1 MQEMGSRPEAC
12 GSPLPNVSDCSLA
25 ITPNSRL
32 RAESLAMAG
41 TLQGNSRVVLR
52 VAFKGIEE
60 GHSFLEIDAWMPSEV
75 KAISSLVDRLM
86 QPIEGSHC
94 VAGDEL
100 ILFPSP
106 NAMVTKLGKVLF
118 PKCSQLLA

>member
-1 MQEMGSRPEAC
+1 
-12 GSPLPNVSDCSLA
+12 
-25 ITPNSRL
+25 
-32 RAESLAMAG
+32 MAD
-41 TLQGNSRVVLR
+41 
-52 VAFKGIEE
+52 
-60 GHSFLEIDAWMPSEV
+60 H
-75 KAISSLVDRLM
+75 VDRLM

-118 PKCSQLLA
+118 PKCSQTINGVRSALDES